1 MTSGDF
7 ASALSTGSLY
17 VSILSICEG
26 ERFLQYVV
34 EPNSFK
40 GCRQEQLLSFK
51 MCAVSNKNLHENLSM
66 KFGITV

>member
-26 ERFLQYVV
+26 ERFLQYELNLTLLRVV
-34 EPNSFK
+34 GRSSSFHLRCVLFLIK
-40 GCRQEQLLSFK
+40 IC
-51 MCAVSNKNLHENLSM
+51 M
-66 KFGITV
+66 KICQ